1 MKNAIYPG
9 TFDPITNGHID
20 ILSRAAKIFDH
31 VYVAVAN
38 NLKKEP
44 MFSTDERVE
53 LIRACTREYG
63 NVTVDSFNGLVVD
76 YADVISASVI
86 VRGLRVISD
95 FEFEFQM
102 ALMNRK
108 LNKNVDSVYFM
119 PSEKNSYLSSSVVK
133 EIARFNGDINDFV
146 PKNVKNAIEN
156 KLRR

>member
-119 PSEKNSYLSSSVVK
+119 PSE
-133 EIARFNGDINDFV
+133 
-146 PKNVKNAIEN
+146 
-156 KLRR
+156 

>member
-9 TFDPITNGHID
+9 TFDPITNGHLD
-20 ILSRAAKIFDH
+20 ILARAAKIFDH
-31 VYVAVAN
+31 VYIAVAN

-44 MFSTDERVE
+44 MFKTEERVQ
-53 LIRACTREYG
+53 LIRVCTQEYE
-63 NVTVDSFNGLVVD
+63 NVTVDFFNGLVVD
-76 YADVISASVI
+76 YADAINASVI

-108 LNKNVDSVYFM
+108 LNKNIDSVYFM

-133 EIARFNGDINDFV
+133 EIARFKGDINDFV
-146 PKNVKNAIEN
+146 PQNVKNAIEK

>member
-146 PKNVKNAIEN
+146 PENVKNAIEN